1 MNEDVWYEEREQAV
15 ATHTARHRR
24 WRKIKPRSQR
34 AKEPKSQRAKEPKN
48 QRTKEPK
55 RQSTKEPKSQR
66 AKEPKRNMIPT
77 DDRSLVHF
85 YFVSFPRR
93 LGDEGYHVI
102 MMYRC
107 TMYTVYKYIYIPI
120 IIPVLHAV

>member
-24 WRKIKPRSQR
+24 WRKIKP
-34 AKEPKSQRAKEPKN
+34 KN
-48 QRTKEPK
+48 QSAKA
-55 RQSTKEPKSQR
+55 PKSQR